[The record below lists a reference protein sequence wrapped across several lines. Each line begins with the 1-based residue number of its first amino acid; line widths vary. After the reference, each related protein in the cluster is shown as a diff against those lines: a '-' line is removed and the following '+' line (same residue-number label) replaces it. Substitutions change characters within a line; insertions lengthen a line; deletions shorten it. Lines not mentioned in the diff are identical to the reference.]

1 MSEEYKPEF
10 LNRRQKQFIYRH
22 RKALIILFA
31 SIGFFLVI
39 LLIAPYVIDYIDIKN
54 KEITISRIANQL
66 RVDVPGEWREDQRCE
81 RNSEKFKALPPTCH
95 VGVSAVFEVKSNEE
109 LRKIIDSVQRSLDGD
124 NNIFFHESM
133 DNGAIYRDLLE
144 KTSIREKESADGEFE
159 VSSSRTF
166 KVKWAPDGRCSVIF
180 RIKNNGMNEDMRLI
194 VYVGCNKD
202 SRFAYYGISVY

>member
-1 MSEEYKPEF
+1 M
-10 LNRRQKQFIYRH
+10 
-22 RKALIILFA
+22 
-31 SIGFFLVI
+31 
-39 LLIAPYVIDYIDIKN
+39 
-54 KEITISRIANQL
+54 
-66 RVDVPGEWREDQRCE
+66 
-81 RNSEKFKALPPTCH
+81 
-95 VGVSAVFEVKSNEE
+95 
-109 LRKIIDSVQRSLDGD
+109 DGD